1 MVSGQD
7 GIPATSASAARRKPL
22 MRLSCSDYTWPLL
35 PHASALDLIR
45 ALGCD
50 AVDIGFMGQ
59 RSHVRPERV
68 HGAVALSAGAV
79 RERVE
84 SRGLAVADVFAIP
97 FTDFETMSANNPD
110 PGQQTRS
117 LEFFA
122 DAVEFAAL
130 VGAPGL
136 TTLPGVLFDGD
147 SFDSAL
153 HRAADGLARR
163 VEMAAAKGLATSV
176 EPHTGSLI
184 DTPDKTR
191 QLLDLVPGLQITLDY
206 AHFAYGGVPQPEIDP
221 LLRHARHLQCRP
233 GRPGGLQVPVSE
245 DGIDWASV
253 VAQLNAAGYGGYL
266 ALEYTWQEWLGCNRV
281 DTVAESALLRDVLRD
296 ADKAS
301 RPVTAA
307 SR

>member
-1 MVSGQD
+1 
-7 GIPATSASAARRKPL
+7 

-35 PHASALDLIR
+35 SHSSALDLIR

-59 RSHVRPERV
+59 RSHVRPELV
-68 HGAVALSAGAV
+68 HGAVPLAAGAV

-84 SRGLAVADVFAIP
+84 ARGLAVADVFAIP

-110 PGQQTRS
+110 AAQQARS

-130 VGAPGL
+130 VGAPGV

-147 SFDSAL
+147 TFDTAL
-153 HRAADGLARR
+153 RRAAEGLRRR
-163 VEMAAAKGLATSV
+163 VDLAAASGLSTSV

-184 DTPDKTR
+184 DTPDKTV
-191 QLLDLVPGLQITLDY
+191 QLLELVPGLQITLDY
-206 AHFAYGGVPQPEIDP
+206 AHYVYAGVPQSEIDP
-221 LLRHARHLQCRP
+221 LLPLARHLQCRP

-245 DGIDWASV
+245 DAIDWASV
-253 VAQLNAAGYGGYL
+253 VAQLNAAGYAGYL

-281 DTVAESALLRDVLRD
+281 DTVGESALLRDVLRD
-296 ADKAS
+296 ADRALAGAG
-301 RPVTAA
+301 R
-307 SR
+307 